1 MIAIKKNRFKPRF
14 KKLVGNK
21 ITLNNKKKILS
32 FQKKKWYKQ
41 KLMLS
46 RLTVNRK
53 RNCYYKFYDQ
63 KSYTVPRFM
72 NRFTNK
78 FKQDLVKKRSFK
90 LLYGNLSKKKVLNLL
105 NRATSSYKTTNKSLN
120 LKNLFSGLLE
130 KKLDVIIVRS
140 YFALNIRSARQLIS
154 HRHVKINGQI
164 VTSSSNQIKVGDKI
178 EFSQDIHSLI
188 EYRLGSSILWPV
200 LPTYLQVSYKIFQI
214 IIISDPSYANSFNSL
229 GSKFDF
235 NTIMRLYK

>member
-1 MIAIKKNRFKPRF
+1 MISKKKNRFKPRF
-14 KKLVGNK
+14 KKLAGNK
-21 ITLNNKKKILS
+21 ITLNNKKKVLS

-63 KSYTVPRFM
+63 NSYTVPRFM

-78 FKQDLVKKRSFK
+78 FKQDLIKKRSFR
-90 LLYGNLSKKKVLNLL
+90 LSYGNLPRKKVLNLL
-105 NRATSSYKTTNKSLN
+105 NRAMSSYKIANKNLN

-130 KKLDVIIVRS
+130 KKLDVILVRS
-140 YFALNIRSARQLIS
+140 YFALNLRSARQLIS
-154 HRHVKINGQI
+154 HGHVKINNQT
-164 VTSSSNQIKVGDKI
+164 VTSNSTQIKVGDKI
-178 EFSQDIHSLI
+178 GFSQDLHSLI

-200 LPTYLQVSYKIFQI
+200 LPPHLQISYKIFQI
-214 IIISDPSYANSFNSL
+214 IIISDPSYVNSFNSL

-235 NTIMRLYK
+235 NTIVRLYK